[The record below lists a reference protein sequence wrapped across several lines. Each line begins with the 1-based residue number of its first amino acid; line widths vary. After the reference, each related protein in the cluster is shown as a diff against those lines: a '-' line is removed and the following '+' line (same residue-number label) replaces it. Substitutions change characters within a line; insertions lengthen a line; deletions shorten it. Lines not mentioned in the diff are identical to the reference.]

1 MNMKRYDLIVVGAG
15 PAGLMAAKTAGEYG
29 LSVALIERKKDI
41 CKITR
46 ACGMML
52 ISLSGPYLGE
62 RVILNAEQNRLCFP
76 FYGFSLPYDGPYRNF
91 YSWQLLSY
99 NGEMIQLGDYESNK
113 KEGENGRVS
122 ATYDKPTLL
131 RCLLRDAQA
140 HSVDVFSGKT
150 VIDARSTRDGAQ
162 VITSDGHTFEGKYI
176 IAADGRISRIAR
188 VLGLNKERK
197 FYGTVISVGAYL
209 ADLDLP
215 ADDVFYSIFMAE
227 KTPMRFYIIPK
238 ATDNRVYSTSTAT
251 MDPNSDYL
259 GALERFMTQGRYASW
274 FRNARKVEDRAVV
287 GNMLSPIMNPVR
299 DKFVFVGDTIW
310 FQEAEM
316 TGAVISA
323 WKAVGAITVA
333 LKEGEEALQEYV
345 NWWQKTY
352 ANKYDFTQMVR
363 GAAMNAFLTT
373 EDMDFLFAHIEEAL
387 PSCLDPYE
395 VSNLIGGALAK
406 IAPIIQKKRPEI
418 LAKLTRVRTSPLSKL
433 VNDNIRRGFP
443 NI

>member
-1 MNMKRYDLIVVGAG
+1 MKRYDLVVVGAG

-46 ACGMML
+46 ACGMM
-52 ISLSGPYLGE
+52 IVSLSGTYLGE
-62 RVILNAEQNRLCFP
+62 RVILNDEQNRLCFP
-76 FYGFSLPYDGPYRNF
+76 AYGFSIPYNGPHRNF

-99 NGEMIQLGDYESNK
+99 NGEMVQLGDYESNK
-113 KEGENGRVS
+113 RKGVSGRVS
-122 ATYDKPTLL
+122 ATYDKSILL
-131 RCLLRDAQA
+131 KCLLREAQA
-140 HSVDVFSGKT
+140 YSVDVYPGKT
-150 VIDARSTRDGAQ
+150 VVDARSTKDGAR
-162 VITSDGHTFEGKYI
+162 VITSDGNTFEGRYV
-176 IAADGRISRIAR
+176 IAADGRISRIAK

-215 ADDVFYSIFMAE
+215 ADDIFYSIFMAE

-238 ATDNRVYSTSTAT
+238 ASDKRVYSTSTAT
-251 MDPNSDYL
+251 MDPFSDYL
-259 GALERFMTQGRYASW
+259 GALDRFMTQGRYASW
-274 FRNARKVEDRAVV
+274 FRNAKKVENRAVV
-287 GNMLSPIMNPVR
+287 GNMISPIMNPVR
-299 DKFVFVGDTIW
+299 DNFVFVGDTIW
-310 FQEAEM
+310 FQESEM

-333 LKEGEEALQEYV
+333 LKEGKEVLQEYV
-345 NWWQKTY
+345 NWWQATY
-352 ANKYDFTQMVR
+352 AKKYDFTQMVR

-373 EDMDFLFAHIEEAL
+373 EDMDFLFGHIEEAL

-395 VSNLIGGALAK
+395 VSNYIGGALAK

-418 LAKLTRVRTSPLSKL
+418 IAKLTRVRTSPLSKL
-433 VNDNIRRGFP
+433 INENIRRGFP
-443 NI
+443 NN

>member
-1 MNMKRYDLIVVGAG
+1 MKRYDLVVVGAG

-29 LSVALIERKKDI
+29 LSVALLERKKDI

-46 ACGMML
+46 ACGMMVV
-52 ISLSGPYLGE
+52 SLSGPYLGE
-62 RVILNAEQNRLCFP
+62 RVILNTEQKLLCFP
-76 FYGFSLPYDGPYRNF
+76 AYGFTISYDGPYRNF

-99 NGEMIQLGDYESNK
+99 NGEMVQLGDYESNK
-113 KEGENGRVS
+113 RKGESGRVS
-122 ATYDKPTLL
+122 ATYDKSTLL
-131 RCLLRDAQA
+131 RGLLREAQA
-140 HSVDVFSGKT
+140 NSVDVFSSKT
-150 VIDARSTRDGAQ
+150 VIDARSTKDGAQ
-162 VITSDGHTFEGKYI
+162 VITSDGNIFEGRYI
-176 IAADGRISRIAR
+176 IAADGRISRVAR
-188 VLGLNKERK
+188 ALGLNKERK

-215 ADDVFYSIFMAE
+215 ADDIFYSIFMAE

-238 ATDNRVYSTSTAT
+238 AADRSVYSTSTAT
-251 MDPNSDYL
+251 MDPHSDYL
-259 GALERFMTQGRYASW
+259 GALDRFMNQGRYASW

-287 GNMLSPIMNPVR
+287 GNMISPIMNPVR
-299 DKFVFVGDTIW
+299 NNFVFVGDTIW

-333 LKEGEEALQEYV
+333 LKEGKEALQEYI
-345 NWWQKTY
+345 NWWQATY
-352 ANKYDFTQMVR
+352 AKKYDFTQMVR

-373 EDMDFLFAHIEEAL
+373 EDMDFLFGHIEEAL

-395 VSNLIGGALAK
+395 VSNHIGGALAK

-418 LAKLTRVRTSPLSKL
+418 IAKLTRVRTSPLSKL
-433 VNDNIRRGFP
+433 ISENIRRGFP
-443 NI
+443 NN